1 MFLDFSV
8 DGGGEEWVRF
18 DAVDMRDVGGVETVD
33 LVACSRPE
41 FQNDA
46 AGGEKEGRHDGCG
59 FEGDESFGWMGVS
72 QFTEFR

>member
-1 MFLDFSV
+1 
-8 DGGGEEWVRF
+8 
-18 DAVDMRDVGGVETVD
+18 VGGVETVD